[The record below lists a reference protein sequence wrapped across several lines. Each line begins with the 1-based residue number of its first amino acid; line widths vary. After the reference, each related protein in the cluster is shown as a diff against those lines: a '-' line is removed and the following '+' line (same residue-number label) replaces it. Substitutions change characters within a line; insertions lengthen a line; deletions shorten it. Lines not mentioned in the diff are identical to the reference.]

1 MVVGPVI
8 PRLEY
13 GPAMRTPRFGDP
25 IRVAFVG
32 QETYFAQCALHEAAG
47 NLKPRFF
54 DFRAGVGEDAAALRD
69 ALDDWGAHVV
79 VVFRPEIVPP
89 GAFAGLRAAT
99 LGFVTEPLR
108 RDGGADH
115 PDLDWRESELALTD
129 PANFDRIVA
138 FDPHVAATA
147 DRHAPVWRSLPLP
160 VDDRIYRPVVPSAAV
175 PRILFVGY
183 STEHRERF
191 LINAKHSYDVLH
203 YAHGLRGDELRE
215 VFARTDVAL
224 NLHGEEYPSFEN
236 RVLLHLAAG
245 HLVISEPLEPTH
257 GLEAG
262 IDFLEIRRPDELMTL
277 LYQLT
282 RRPDTFERVRHR
294 GRAKADDYRAS
305 RIWPRV
311 IADLLDDVRAFGSA
325 RAAA

>member
-1 MVVGPVI
+1 
-8 PRLEY
+8 
-13 GPAMRTPRFGDP
+13 MREPRFAEP

-32 QETYFAQCALHEAAG
+32 QETYFAQCALAAPAAG
-47 NLKPRFF
+47 LRPRFF
-54 DFRAGVGEDAAALRD
+54 DFRAGVGDDAGALRD
-69 ALDDWGAHVV
+69 ALEDWGAHVV

-99 LGFVTEPLR
+99 LGFVTEPLKR
-108 RDGGADH
+108 AGGEAH
-115 PDLDWRESELALTD
+115 PDLEWRESELALTD

-138 FDPHVAATA
+138 FDPHVAQTA
-147 DRHAPVWRSLPLP
+147 DQHAPVWRSLPLP
-160 VDDRIYRPVVPSAAV
+160 VDDRLYAPVAPSAPV
-175 PRILFVGY
+175 PRVLFVGY

-191 LINAKHSYDVLH
+191 LLNAKHEYDVLH
-203 YAHGLRGDELRE
+203 YAHGLHGRELRD

-224 NLHGEEYPSFEN
+224 NLHNEPYPSFEN

-245 HLVISEPLEPTH
+245 HLVISEPLDPTH
-257 GLEAG
+257 GLEPG

-305 RIWPRV
+305 RVWPRV
-311 IADLLDDVRAFGSA
+311 VADLLADLRAFGTA
-325 RAAA
+325 RAA

>member
-1 MVVGPVI
+1 M
-8 PRLEY
+8 RL
-13 GPAMRTPRFGDP
+13 PRFGDP
-25 IRVAFVG
+25 VRVAFVG
-32 QETYFAQCALHEAAG
+32 QETYFSQCALHGDTAG
-47 NLKPRFF
+47 LKPRFF
-54 DFRAGVGEDAAALRD
+54 DFRAGVGHDADAMRA

-79 VVFRPEIVPP
+79 VVFRPEIIPP

-99 LGFVTEPLR
+99 LGFVTEPLKR
-108 RDGGADH
+108 AGGEEH

-129 PANFDRIVA
+129 AANFDRVVA

-147 DRHAPVWRSLPLP
+147 DRHATIWRSLPLP
-160 VDDRIYRPVVPSAAV
+160 VDDRIYRPVVPSAPV

-183 STEHRERF
+183 STDHRERF
-191 LINAKHSYDVLH
+191 LINAKHEYDVLH
-203 YAHGLRGDELRE
+203 YAHGLHGDELRD
-215 VFARTDVAL
+215 VFARTDIAL
-224 NLHGEEYPSFEN
+224 NLHGEPYPSFEN

-245 HLVISEPLEPTH
+245 HLVISEPLDPTH
-257 GLEAG
+257 GLEPAT
-262 IDFLEIRRPDELMTL
+262 DFLEIRRPDELMTI

-311 IADLLDDVRAFGSA
+311 IADLLDDVRVFGGRTA
-325 RAAA
+325 

>member
-1 MVVGPVI
+1 M
-8 PRLEY
+8 
-13 GPAMRTPRFGDP
+13 
-25 IRVAFVG
+25 AFVG
-32 QETYFAQCALHEAAG
+32 QETYFAQCALHADVAAG
-47 NLKPRFF
+47 TALRPRFF
-54 DFRAGVGEDAAALRD
+54 DFRAGVGADMTALRD
-69 ALDDWGAHVV
+69 ALEGWGSHVV
-79 VVFRPEIVPP
+79 VVFRPEIIPP
-89 GAFAGLRAAT
+89 GALHGLRAAT
-99 LGFVTEPLR
+99 LGFVTEPLKR
-108 RDGGADH
+108 AGGTEH

-160 VDDRIYRPVVPSAAV
+160 VDDRIYRPVAPSAPV

-203 YAHGLRGDELRE
+203 YAHGLHGDELRE

-224 NLHGEEYPSFEN
+224 NLHGEPYPSFEN

-245 HLVISEPLEPTH
+245 HLVISEPLDPTH
-257 GLEAG
+257 GLEPG
-262 IDFLEIRRPDELMTL
+262 TDFLEIRRPDELMTI

-294 GRAKADDYRAS
+294 GRHKADDYRAS

-311 IADLLDDVRAFGSA
+311 IWDLLEDVRVFGSA

>member
-1 MVVGPVI
+1 MQRV
-8 PRLEY
+8 
-13 GPAMRTPRFGDP
+13 PRFGDP
-25 IRVAFVG
+25 VRVAFVG
-32 QETYFAQCALHEAAG
+32 QETYFTQCAPHAATRE
-47 NLKPRFF
+47 LVPRFF
-54 DFRAGVGEDAAALRD
+54 DFRAGVGADAGALCD
-69 ALDDWGAHVV
+69 ALEDWGAHVV

-89 GAFAGLRAAT
+89 GAFARLRAAT
-99 LGFVTEPLR
+99 LGFVTEPLKR
-108 RDGGADH
+108 AGAEEHADH
-115 PDLDWRESELALTD
+115 AYRESELAQTD
-129 PANFDRIVA
+129 ASNFDRIVA
-138 FDPHVAATA
+138 FDPHVADTA

-160 VDDRIYRPVVPSAAV
+160 VDDRLYAPVRPSAAP
-175 PRILFVGY
+175 PRVLFIGY

-203 YAHGLRGDELRE
+203 YAHGLHGAELRD
-215 VFARTDVAL
+215 VFDRTDVAL
-224 NLHGEEYPSFEN
+224 NLHGEPYPSFEN

-245 HLVISEPLEPTH
+245 HLVISEPLDPTH

-305 RIWPRV
+305 QVWPRV
-311 IADLLDDVRAFGSA
+311 IGDLLSDLRAFGSS
-325 RAAA
+325 RAA

>member
-1 MVVGPVI
+1 MQRV
-8 PRLEY
+8 
-13 GPAMRTPRFGDP
+13 PRFGDP
-25 IRVAFVG
+25 VRVAFVG
-32 QETYFAQCALHEAAG
+32 QETYFSQCAPHAATPE
-47 NLKPRFF
+47 LAPRFF
-54 DFRAGVGEDAAALRD
+54 DFRAGVGADAGALRD

-108 RDGGADH
+108 RAGADEH
-115 PDLDWRESELALTD
+115 PDHAYRESELALTD
-129 PANFDRIVA
+129 PGNFDRIVA
-138 FDPHVAATA
+138 FDPHVAGTA

-160 VDDRIYRPVVPSAAV
+160 VDDRLYAQVRPSASP
-175 PRILFVGY
+175 PRALFVGY

-191 LINAKHSYDVLH
+191 LVNAKHSYDVLH
-203 YAHGLRGDELRE
+203 YAHGLHGGELRD
-215 VFARTDVAL
+215 VFGRTDVAL
-224 NLHGEEYPSFEN
+224 NLHGEPYPSFEN

-245 HLVISEPLEPTH
+245 HLVISEPLDPTH

-305 RIWPRV
+305 RVWPRV
-311 IADLLDDVRAFGSA
+311 VGDLLADLRAFGSE
-325 RAAA
+325 RAA

>member
-1 MVVGPVI
+1 MQ
-8 PRLEY
+8 RL
-13 GPAMRTPRFGDP
+13 PRFGEP
-25 IRVAFVG
+25 VRVAFVG
-32 QETYFAQCALHEAAG
+32 QETYFAQCAPHGPVGGLA
-47 NLKPRFF
+47 PRFF
-54 DFRAGVGEDAAALRD
+54 DFRAGVGDDASALRD
-69 ALDDWGAHVV
+69 ALEEWGAHVV
-79 VVFRPEIVPP
+79 VVFRPEILPP

-108 RDGGADH
+108 RAGGDEH
-115 PDLDWRESELALTD
+115 PDLAWRESELALTD
-129 PANFDRIVA
+129 AANFDRVVA

-147 DRHAPVWRSLPLP
+147 DRHALVWRSLPLP
-160 VDDRIYRPVVPSAAV
+160 VDDRLYAPVGPSAAP

-183 STEHRERF
+183 STDHRERF
-191 LINAKHSYDVLH
+191 LINAKHEYDVLH
-203 YAHGLRGDELRE
+203 YAHGLHGDELRE

-224 NLHGEEYPSFEN
+224 NLHGEPYPSFEN

-245 HLVISEPLEPTH
+245 HLVISEPLDPTH

-282 RRPDTFERVRHR
+282 RRPDTFERIRHR

-311 IADLLDDVRAFGSA
+311 IGDLLADLRVFGSD

>member
-1 MVVGPVI
+1 
-8 PRLEY
+8 
-13 GPAMRTPRFGDP
+13 MRTPRFGDP
-25 IRVAFVG
+25 VRVAFVG
-32 QETYFAQCALHEAAG
+32 QETYFAQCALHAPTAG
-47 NLKPRFF
+47 LTPRFF
-54 DFRAGVGEDAAALRD
+54 DFRAGVGADAAGLRD
-69 ALDDWGAHVV
+69 ALEDWGAHVV
-79 VVFRPEIVPP
+79 VVFRPEIIPP
-89 GAFAGLRAAT
+89 GALHDLRAAT

-108 RDGGADH
+108 RAGGEEH

-129 PANFDRIVA
+129 AANFDRIVA
-138 FDPHVAATA
+138 FDPHVAGTA

-160 VDDRIYRPVVPSAAV
+160 VDDRIYQPVAPSAPV

-203 YAHGLRGDELRE
+203 YAHGLHGDELRD

-224 NLHGEEYPSFEN
+224 NLHGEPYPSFEN

-245 HLVISEPLEPTH
+245 HLVISEPLDPTH
-257 GLEAG
+257 GLEPAT
-262 IDFLEIRRPDELMTL
+262 DFLEIRRPDELMTI

-311 IADLLDDVRAFGSA
+311 IADLLADLRAFGSA
-325 RAAA
+325 RTSVVATER

>member
-1 MVVGPVI
+1 
-8 PRLEY
+8 
-13 GPAMRTPRFGDP
+13 MRTPRFGDP
-25 IRVAFVG
+25 VRVAFVG
-32 QETYFAQCALHEAAG
+32 QDTYFSQCALHAPVHA
-47 NLKPRFF
+47 LQPRFF
-54 DFRAGVGEDAAALRD
+54 DFRAGVGADAGALRA

-108 RDGGADH
+108 RAGGEDH

-129 PANFDRIVA
+129 AANFDRIVA

-147 DRHAPVWRSLPLP
+147 DRHARVWRSLPLP
-160 VDDRIYRPVVPSAAV
+160 VDDRIYRDVTPSAAP

-203 YAHGLRGDELRE
+203 YAHGLHGDELRD
-215 VFARTDVAL
+215 VFSRTDIAL
-224 NLHGEEYPSFEN
+224 NLHGEPYPSFEN

-245 HLVISEPLEPTH
+245 HLVISEPLDPSH

-262 IDFLEIRRPDELMTL
+262 IDYLEIRRPDELMTL
-277 LYQLT
+277 LYQLK
-282 RRPDTFERVRHR
+282 RRPDSFERVRHR
-294 GRAKADDYRAS
+294 GRHKADDYRAG

-311 IADLLDDVRAFGSA
+311 IADLLDDVRVFGSD

>member
-1 MVVGPVI
+1 MQ
-8 PRLEY
+8 RL
-13 GPAMRTPRFGDP
+13 PRFGEP

-32 QETYFAQCALHEAAG
+32 QETYFAQCAPHAPTASLR
-47 NLKPRFF
+47 PRFF
-54 DFRAGVGEDAAALRD
+54 DFRAGVGHDAGALRD
-69 ALDDWGAHVV
+69 ALEGWGAHVV

-99 LGFVTEPLR
+99 LGFVTEPLKR
-108 RDGGADH
+108 AGGEDH

-138 FDPHVAATA
+138 FDPHVAGTA

-160 VDDRIYRPVVPSAAV
+160 VDDRLYAPVVESAAP

-183 STEHRERF
+183 STDHRERF
-191 LINAKHSYDVLH
+191 LINAKHEYDVLH
-203 YAHGLRGDELRE
+203 YAHGLHGQELRE

-224 NLHGEEYPSFEN
+224 NLHGEPYPSFEN

-245 HLVISEPLEPTH
+245 HLVISEPLDPTH

-277 LYQLT
+277 LYQLK

-305 RIWPRV
+305 RVWPRV
-311 IADLLDDVRAFGSA
+311 IGDLLADLAAFGSE